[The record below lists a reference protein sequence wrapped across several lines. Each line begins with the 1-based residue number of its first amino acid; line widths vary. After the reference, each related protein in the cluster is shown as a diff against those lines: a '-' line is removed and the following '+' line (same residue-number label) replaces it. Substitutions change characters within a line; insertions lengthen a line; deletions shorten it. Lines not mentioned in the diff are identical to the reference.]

1 MVYRRSILHPRGV
14 LSTMMADEK
23 KILRLLKTARGQM
36 DGIIRMVEE
45 NRYCIDI
52 SQQLMATEAILNR
65 ANKEILSA
73 HLKHCVQE
81 AASEEER
88 SRKIDEFVTTL
99 GHILK

>member
-1 MVYRRSILHPRGV
+1 
-14 LSTMMADEK
+14 MMADEK

-81 AASEEER
+81 AASATER
-88 SRKIDEFVTTL
+88 GEKIDEFVKAL
-99 GHILK
+99 ERILT

>member
-1 MVYRRSILHPRGV
+1 
-14 LSTMMADEK
+14 MMADEK
-23 KILRLLKTARGQM
+23 KILRLLTTARGQM

-73 HLKHCVQE
+73 HLKHCVRE

-88 SRKIDEFVTTL
+88 SQKIDEFVTTL